1 MSDSFASSPE
11 PAESPAPERSR
22 AWIAPTVFLAA
33 IVIPVLVLVF
43 SNTETTIV
51 RFGLWEG
58 TAPRWIILLITFVA
72 GALVTRLV
80 GWAWRVMRR
89 RQKRIAAD

>member
-1 MSDSFASSPE
+1 MTDPFSPTPE
-11 PAESPAPERSR
+11 SAGSPAPERSR
-22 AWIAPTVFLAA
+22 AWIAPTVFLLA

-43 SNTETTIV
+43 SNTETTMV

-58 TAPRWIILLITFVA
+58 SAPRWIILLITFVA

-80 GWAWRVMRR
+80 GWAWRTMRR
-89 RQKRIAAD
+89 RQKQGAAG